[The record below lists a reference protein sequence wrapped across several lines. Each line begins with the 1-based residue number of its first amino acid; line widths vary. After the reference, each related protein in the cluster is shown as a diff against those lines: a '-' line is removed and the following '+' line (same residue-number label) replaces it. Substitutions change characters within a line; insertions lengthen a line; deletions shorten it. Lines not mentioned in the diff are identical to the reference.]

1 MLDVM
6 SNWDG
11 SWTAAIVEVFND
23 VNTLTVTI
31 NWFVAGCYAFNMMK
45 RLKKIEIK
53 IADFQIS
60 IKMSTRQLKG
70 RSTEPLQNLNKKIK
84 PL

>member
-31 NWFVAGCYAFNMMK
+31 NWCVADCYNFEMIK
-45 RLKKIEIK
+45 KKIEIT
-53 IADFQIS
+53 ISDFQIS
-60 IKMSTRQLKG
+60 MKMS
-70 RSTEPLQNLNKKIK
+70 
-84 PL
+84 